1 MIPIENKNTRPDWA
15 TIEAE
20 YVSGEIGTYKLAD
33 KYGIPRPS
41 LRYHYEKE
49 EWGRKRKEYRQ
60 KLVEKS
66 SQKTADA
73 AANNAAKME
82 KAKGLALDL
91 ALEILSHYPKNAG
104 DKLRTFGKDSKG
116 NPIMTEFGLLGIV
129 TVLEKLEKNTQNGDS
144 AGNELL
150 QSLLDIE
157 RRAGL

>member
-1 MIPIENKNTRPDWA
+1 MIPIENKDTRPDWNA
-15 TIEAE
+15 IRAE
-20 YVSGEIGTYKLAD
+20 YISGISSRKLAE
-33 KYGIPRPS
+33 KYDVSRTCV
-41 LRYHYEKE
+41 LRKCKAEQWTKSRNEAKAKATEKAI
-49 EWGRKRKEYRQ
+49 
-60 KLVEKS
+60 
-66 SQKTADA
+66 QKTADA
-73 AANNAAKME
+73 AASNAAKME

-91 ALEILSHYPKNAG
+91 AIEILSHYPKNAG

>member
-1 MIPIENKNTRPDWA
+1 MIPIENKDTRPDWA

-20 YVSGEIGTYKLAD
+20 YVSGEIGTYKLAG
-33 KYGIPRPS
+33 KYGIPHPS

-73 AANNAAKME
+73 AASNAAKLE

-91 ALEILSHYPKNAG
+91 ALAILSKYPKNAG
-104 DKLRTFGKDSKG
+104 NKLRTFGKDKNG
-116 NPIMTEFGLLGIV
+116 NDIMTEFELLSMV
-129 TVLEKLEKNTQNGDS
+129 TVLEKLGKGGVTDAEDDPLMKLLEAWDDAS
-144 AGNELL
+144 AG
-150 QSLLDIE
+150 Q
-157 RRAGL
+157 